1 MVTTHKA
8 TSNEQTSHTM
18 PENHIDTTT
27 MLMEMTCY
35 LEDLKMK
42 NAKEVEKL
50 RQENSKTEKEVR

>member
-1 MVTTHKA
+1 
-8 TSNEQTSHTM
+8 M